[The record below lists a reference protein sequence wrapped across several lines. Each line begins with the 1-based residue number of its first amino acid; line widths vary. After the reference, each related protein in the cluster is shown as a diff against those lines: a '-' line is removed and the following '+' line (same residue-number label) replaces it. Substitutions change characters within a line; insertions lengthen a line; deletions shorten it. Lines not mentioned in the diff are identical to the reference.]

1 MPRIIRAKYEDGVLK
16 PLEKL
21 ELKEGEEV
29 IVRVE
34 KIGDRGKVIERFYG
48 LLGSADKEL
57 LEEFMLEA
65 ESQ

>member
-1 MPRIIRAKYEDGVLK
+1 MPRIIRAKYQDGILK
-16 PLEKL
+16 PLEEL

-34 KIGDRGKVIERFYG
+34 KVGDRGKVIGRFYG
-48 LLGSADKEL
+48 LLGSAGKEL

>member
-1 MPRIIRAKYEDGVLK
+1 MMN
-16 PLEKL
+16 PLERL

-57 LEEFMLEA
+57 LEEFMLET

>member
-1 MPRIIRAKYEDGVLK
+1 MNPLK
-16 PLEKL
+16 RL
-21 ELKEGEEV
+21 ELKDGEEM

-48 LLGSADKEL
+48 LLRSADKEL